1 MALMLFGMMVPLEE
15 IREEE
20 NENELL

>member
-15 IREEE
+15 LREEE

>member
-1 MALMLFGMMVPLEE
+1 MALGLEE

-20 NENELL
+20 L